1 MGSTSQIVVRDLT
14 LEYRV
19 RTARRLVP
27 NIRRRGEVAA
37 NEGIGGSLLLRGDR
51 QAIRSLDKV
60 SFALNAGDRVALLGK
75 NGAGKT
81 SLLSVLAG
89 VYPPTSGTVQI
100 TGSVDALF
108 NISLG
113 FRQDATGRRN
123 IILRGLIA
131 GWSTEQIKDRIPEII
146 EFSEL
151 GHFIDMPYRSYSQGM
166 AARLAFSIA
175 TAVSPNILL
184 LDEWIGAGDADFQ
197 KKARDRMN
205 RLIESAGILVIA
217 SHNKSLLKDV
227 CNKGMILSQ
236 GEIVAQGSID
246 EILVQ

>member
-1 MGSTSQIVVRDLT
+1 MSPTSQIVVRDLT

-19 RTARRLVP
+19 RTTRRLVP
-27 NIRRRGEVAA
+27 NIRRRGEAA
-37 NEGIGGSLLLRGDR
+37 TNKGIGGNLLLRGDR

-108 NISLG
+108 NINLG

-175 TAVSPNILL
+175 TAVSPDVLL

-217 SHNKSLLKDV
+217 SHNKALLKEV
-227 CNKGMILSQ
+227 CNKGMILSR
-236 GEIVAQGSID
+236 GEIVAEGPIG
-246 EILVQ
+246 EILAK